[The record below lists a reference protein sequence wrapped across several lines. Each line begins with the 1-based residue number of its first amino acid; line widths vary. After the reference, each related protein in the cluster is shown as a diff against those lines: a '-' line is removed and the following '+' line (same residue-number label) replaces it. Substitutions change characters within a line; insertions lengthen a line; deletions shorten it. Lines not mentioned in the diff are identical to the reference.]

1 MYAGLQ
7 VRCQQN
13 LAGARPG
20 ELLLCILE
28 EDPFLGLEIAA
39 SASGVLGSA
48 GPLPP
53 GPRLR
58 AWHSILSSAFF
69 SSRRSCSRTT
79 AQHKANSETT
89 PCMSGCRQSTTS
101 PPQTAAEW
109 PNAPRQWHAAVPVK
123 VKVFKKNLN
132 FYEIQCLP
140 PGFQTSQLITNHRS
154 CPLT

>member
-48 GPLPP
+48 GPLAS
-53 GPRLR
+53 R
-58 AWHSILSSAFF
+58 AKASSVALYPVQRFLQLKALLLAHNG
-69 SSRRSCSRTT
+69 T
-79 AQHKANSETT
+79 A
-89 PCMSGCRQSTTS
+89 
-101 PPQTAAEW
+101 
-109 PNAPRQWHAAVPVK
+109 
-123 VKVFKKNLN
+123 
-132 FYEIQCLP
+132 
-140 PGFQTSQLITNHRS
+140 
-154 CPLT
+154 